1 MYPIFCL
8 PHNITNIT
16 IINLIIFTAK
26 FVVSRCAYC
35 KLGFFCSVNHFSEG
49 GVNANH
55 NVTCSPSSTENGPRL
70 LKNRKGNHNGEWIF
84 CRRRQAEVALLL
96 QVTKIRKIR
105 KICKAN
111 LTRRLLPKTG
121 QSQSNKSWNT
131 KQTKRIEMNQSRI
144 TNHDLLNSCK

>member
-8 PHNITNIT
+8 LHNITNIT

-26 FVVSRCAYC
+26 FVVSRCTYC

-55 NVTCSPSSTENGPRL
+55 IVTCSLSSTENSPRL

-84 CRRRQAEVALLL
+84 CQRRQAEVALLL
-96 QVTKIRKIR
+96 QVTRIRKIR

-111 LTRRLLPKTG
+111 LTRRLLPETG
-121 QSQSNKSWNT
+121 QSQSNKS
-131 KQTKRIEMNQSRI
+131 
-144 TNHDLLNSCK
+144 